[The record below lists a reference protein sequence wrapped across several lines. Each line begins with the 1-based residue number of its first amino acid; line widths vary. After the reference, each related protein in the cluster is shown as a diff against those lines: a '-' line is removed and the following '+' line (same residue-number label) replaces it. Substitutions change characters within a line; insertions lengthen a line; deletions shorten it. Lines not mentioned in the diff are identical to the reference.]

1 MINAIENSKI
11 TIDVEN
17 CTKCKECVKDCVAN
31 LFYIDQDLLHLVDS
45 FEDYCIECGHCE
57 AVCPVN
63 VIQLKYREEGELER
77 SSINEGVST
86 YNSFLNLVLNR
97 RSIRRFKEK
106 PIPKDL
112 IEKLLNIG
120 KYSPTGSNSENVYY
134 TVVQDKAI
142 VAAISKH
149 ITSKMIKFAYALE
162 DPQGR
167 AFLKKSMSEEE
178 YNQAVENLPKTK
190 RILERIEQGIDFWC
204 WNGEL
209 IIIHG
214 DKTVGGITTNGSL
227 AAAHIML
234 AAETLGLGT
243 CSLGY
248 LTYFINESQT
258 IRELLKIPTNHIVGY
273 SLTMGYPDVRYKRIP
288 ARKPSRIQWL

>member
-1 MINAIENSKI
+1 MMNIIENSKI
-11 TIDVEN
+11 KIDIDN

-31 LFYIDQDLLHLVDS
+31 LFYIDQDMLSLVDS
-45 FEDYCIECGHCE
+45 FEDNCIDCGHCE

-63 VIQLKYREEGELER
+63 VIRLKFHEEGELVH
-77 SSINEGVST
+77 SSIKEGAPT
-86 YNSFLNLVLNR
+86 YDSFLNLVLNR

-106 PIPKDL
+106 AIPKDL
-112 IEKLLNIG
+112 IENLLKIG
-120 KYSPTGSNSENVYY
+120 RYSPTGSNSENVYY

-149 ITSKMIKFAYALE
+149 ITSKMIKFANTLE

-167 AFLKKSMSEEE
+167 TFLKKSMPEEE
-178 YNQAVENLPKTK
+178 FNQAVENLPKTK

-209 IIIHG
+209 IVIHG
-214 DKTVGGITTNGSL
+214 DKAVGGMPTNSAL

-258 IRELLKIPTNHIVGY
+258 IREKLKIPINHIVGY
-273 SLTMGYPDVRYKRIP
+273 SLTMGYPDVKYKRIP
-288 ARKPSRIQWL
+288 ARKPLRVQWL

>member
-1 MINAIENSKI
+1 MTNIIENSKI
-11 TIDVEN
+11 KIDIDN
-17 CTKCKECVKDCVAN
+17 CTKCKECVKDCVVN
-31 LFYIDQDLLHLVDS
+31 LFYFEHNLLSLADS
-45 FEDYCIECGHCE
+45 FEDDCIECGHCE

-63 VIQLKYREEGELER
+63 VILLKFHDGGELE
-77 SSINEGVST
+77 SCSIREEIPT

-106 PIPKDL
+106 AIPKDL
-112 IEKLLNIG
+112 IDKLLKVG
-120 KYSPTGSNSENVYY
+120 KYSPTGSNSENIYY

-142 VAAISKH
+142 VAAISRH
-149 ITSKMIKFAYALE
+149 ITSKMTKFATAL
-162 DPQGR
+162 DNPQGR

-178 YNQAVENLPKTK
+178 FNQAVEDLPRTK
-190 RILERIEQGIDFWC
+190 RILEAIDRGIDFWC

-209 IIIHG
+209 IVIHG
-214 DKTVGGITTNGSL
+214 DKTIGGMPTNGSL

-234 AAETLGLGT
+234 AAETLGLST

-258 IRELLKIPTNHIVGY
+258 IREKLKIPTHHIVGY
-273 SLTMGYPDVRYKRIP
+273 SLTMGYPDVKYKKIP
-288 ARKPSRIQWL
+288 ARKPLRVQWF

>member
-1 MINAIENSKI
+1 MINVIDNSKI
-11 TIDVEN
+11 NIDVEN

-31 LFYIDQDLLHLVDS
+31 LFYFDQDMLRLVDS
-45 FEDYCIECGHCE
+45 FEDNCIECGHCE

-63 VIQLKYREEGELER
+63 VIRLKFHEEGELEH
-77 SSINEGVST
+77 SPITEGVPT

-106 PIPKDL
+106 AIPKDL
-112 IEKLLNIG
+112 IENLLKIG
-120 KYSPTGSNSENVYY
+120 RFSPTGSNSENVYY

-149 ITSKMIKFAYALE
+149 ITSKMIKFANTIE

-167 AFLKKSMSEEE
+167 TFLKKSMPEEE
-178 YNQAVENLPKTK
+178 FNQAVENLPKTK

-209 IIIHG
+209 IVIHG
-214 DKTVGGITTNGSL
+214 DKAVGGMPTNSAL

-258 IRELLKIPTNHIVGY
+258 IREKLKIPINHIVGY
-273 SLTMGYPDVRYKRIP
+273 SLTMGYPDVKYKRIP
-288 ARKPSRIQWL
+288 ARKPLRVQWL

>member
-1 MINAIENSKI
+1 MSVIENSMI
-11 TIDVEN
+11 EIDVDN
-17 CTKCKECVKDCVAN
+17 CTKCKECVKDCVAH
-31 LFYIDQDLLHLVDS
+31 LFYFEQDVLHLVDS
-45 FEDYCIECGHCE
+45 FEDHCIECGHCE

-63 VIQLKYREEGELER
+63 VIRLKFHDEGELEH
-77 SSINEGVST
+77 SSIKEGGPT

-97 RSIRRFKEK
+97 RSIRQFKDK
-106 PIPKDL
+106 GIPKNL
-112 IEKLLNIG
+112 IENLLKVG
-120 KYSPTGSNSENVYY
+120 RYSPTGSNSENVYY
-134 TVVQDKAI
+134 TVVQEKAI

-149 ITSKMIKFAYALE
+149 ITNKMIKFVNALE

-167 AFLKKSMSEEE
+167 GFLKKKMSEEE
-178 YNQAVENLPKTK
+178 FNQAVESLPKTK

-214 DKTVGGITTNGSL
+214 DNTIGGIPSNSSL

-248 LTYFINESQT
+248 LTYFINGSQT
-258 IRELLKIPTNHIVGY
+258 IKDLIKIPTNHTIGY
-273 SLTMGYPDVRYKRIP
+273 SLTIGFPDVKYKRIP
-288 ARKPSRIQWL
+288 ARKPFRVQWL

>member
-1 MINAIENSKI
+1 MNIIENSKI
-11 TIDVEN
+11 KIDIDN

-31 LFYIDQDLLHLVDS
+31 LFYFDQGMLRLVDS
-45 FEDYCIECGHCE
+45 FEDHCIECGHCE

-63 VIQLKYREEGELER
+63 VIQLKFHEEGELELR
-77 SSINEGVST
+77 AKREEVPM
-86 YNSFLNLVLNR
+86 YNTFLNLVLNR

-106 PIPKDL
+106 AIPKDI
-112 IEKLLNIG
+112 IENLLKIG

-142 VAAISKH
+142 VAAVSKH
-149 ITSKMIKFAYALE
+149 ITSKMAKFVTALE

-167 AFLKKSMSEEE
+167 TFLKKSMTEEE
-178 YNQAVENLPKTK
+178 FNQAVENLPQTK

-209 IIIHG
+209 IVIHG
-214 DKTVGGITTNGSL
+214 EKTIGGMPSNGAL

-234 AAETLGLGT
+234 AAETLGIGT

-248 LTYFINESQT
+248 LTYFINGSQT
-258 IRELLKIPTNHIVGY
+258 IREMLKIPINHIVGY
-273 SLTMGYPDVRYKRIP
+273 SLTMGYPDVKYKRIP
-288 ARKPSRIQWL
+288 ARKPLRAQWL

>member
-1 MINAIENSKI
+1 MNVIENSKI
-11 TIDVEN
+11 SIDIDN

-31 LFYIDQDLLHLVDS
+31 LFYFDQDMLRLVDS
-45 FEDYCIECGHCE
+45 FEDHCIECGHCE

-63 VIQLKYREEGELER
+63 VIRLKFHEEGELEH
-77 SSINEGVST
+77 SSIKEGVPT

-106 PIPKDL
+106 AIPKDL
-112 IEKLLNIG
+112 IENLLKIG
-120 KYSPTGSNSENVYY
+120 RYSPTGSNSENVYY

-149 ITSKMIKFAYALE
+149 ITSKMIKFANTIE

-167 AFLKKSMSEEE
+167 TFLKKSMPEEE
-178 YNQAVENLPKTK
+178 FNQAVENLPKTK

-209 IIIHG
+209 IVIHG
-214 DKTVGGITTNGSL
+214 DKAVGGMPTNSAL

-248 LTYFINESQT
+248 LTYFINGSQT
-258 IRELLKIPTNHIVGY
+258 IREILKIPINHIVGY
-273 SLTMGYPDVRYKRIP
+273 SLTMGYPDVKYKRIP
-288 ARKPSRIQWL
+288 ARKPLRVQWL